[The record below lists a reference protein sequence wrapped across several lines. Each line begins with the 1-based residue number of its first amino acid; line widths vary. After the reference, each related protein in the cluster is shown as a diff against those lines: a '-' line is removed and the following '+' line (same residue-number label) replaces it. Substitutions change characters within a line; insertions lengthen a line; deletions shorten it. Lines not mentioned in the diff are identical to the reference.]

1 MGSPIKRHLS
11 REKNNQLARNSVFFL
26 GTRRLREWAAKWLV
40 GAAAHL
46 IDSFAPEP
54 IPPNAL
60 RKSPFLFLTQDDP
73 YGIINFFPFAV
84 VSLGLSMSVLR
95 APVTHQ
101 DQGLQK
107 NGFSSETP
115 VPFHGTQKIFG
126 SRPCPIRRLQISW
139 LLANPWGL
147 TAWAVKTL
155 MTYKGR
161 GGTVA
166 NQTSWFFTNPTPG
179 SPFQPKSLP
188 E

>member
-1 MGSPIKRHLS
+1 MG
-11 REKNNQLARNSVFFL
+11 
-26 GTRRLREWAAKWLV
+26 TWRLREWAAKWLV

-73 YGIINFFPFAV
+73 YEVTNLSPFAV
-84 VSLGLSMSVLR
+84 VSFGFAVSVLT

-107 NGFSSETP
+107 NEVSSATP

-126 SRPCPIRRLQISW
+126 SRPCPIRRLQVSW

-147 TAWAVKTL
+147 TAWAVKML
-155 MTYKGR
+155 MTYEGR
-161 GGTVA
+161 GGTVD
-166 NQTSWFFTNPTPG
+166 QSGFVVFH
-179 SPFQPKSLP
+179 QPHTGFPVPAQILTRIIFLDRKPHGPS
-188 E
+188 